1 MSLAFSGTGKARPML
16 KITSLEPAAGGVLL
30 KLEGRL
36 VGPWVPILRQVAEN
50 ELSRDRGVA
59 FDVSELSFVDRTG
72 EELLREL
79 IGRRVRL
86 ERPSGFVRELL
97 SPNGGPR

>member
-1 MSLAFSGTGKARPML
+1 ML
-16 KITSLEPAAGGVLL
+16 KITSLEPAPDRVLL

-36 VGPWVPILRQVAEN
+36 VGPWVAILRQVAET
-50 ELSRDRGVA
+50 ELARDLGVA
-59 FDVSELSFVDRTG
+59 FDVSELSFVDREG
-72 EELLREL
+72 EGLLREL

-97 SPNGGPR
+97 NSNGGPR